1 MSPAYALDM
10 TNASTRRRPKGNG
23 KSKAPHAAF
32 GARLATLRTSAALT
46 QVGLAHRLGV
56 SRRQIAYYESGQGRP
71 PGALLGRLADQFKMS
86 TDALLGRRTSAPAE
100 LRLGRPVL
108 SRLRAIERLGARVAP
123 RLVATLDQFL
133 ATESRKRA
141 R

>member
-1 MSPAYALDM
+1 MN
-10 TNASTRRRPKGNG
+10 NASTRRRARANG

-32 GARLATLRTSAALT
+32 GTRLATLRTTAALT
-46 QVGLAHRLGV
+46 QVGLARRLGV

-71 PGALLGRLADQFKMS
+71 PGALLGRLADQFSMS
-86 TDALLGRRTSAPAE
+86 TDALLGRRTTEPAA

-108 SRLRAIERLGARVAP
+108 TRLRAIERLGTRVGT
-123 RLVATLDQFL
+123 RLVATLDQFI
-133 ATESRKRA
+133 ASESRKRA

>member
-10 TNASTRRRPKGNG
+10 TNARTRRRSTGNG

-32 GARLATLRTSAALT
+32 GARLAALRTTAALT
-46 QVGLAHRLGV
+46 QVGLARRLGV

-71 PGALLGRLADQFKMS
+71 PGALLGRLADEFRMS
-86 TDALLGRRTSAPAE
+86 TDALLGRRTSMPQA

-108 SRLRAIERLGARVAP
+108 ARLRAIERLGARIGP
-123 RLVATLDQFL
+123 RLVAALDQFIRS
-133 ATESRKRA
+133 ESKRA